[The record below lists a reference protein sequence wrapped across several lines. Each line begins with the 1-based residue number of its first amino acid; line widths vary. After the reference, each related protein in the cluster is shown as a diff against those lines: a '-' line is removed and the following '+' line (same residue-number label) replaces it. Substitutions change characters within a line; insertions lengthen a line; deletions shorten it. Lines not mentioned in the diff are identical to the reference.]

1 VTTFFFLACLL
12 ATLVDWLAVFKRRRG
27 LEYIAKPT
35 VIVLLLAWFLSN
47 LYLKEETIWFAIGL
61 VCSLVGD
68 IMLMLPRSLFIQGW
82 LAFLLAHL
90 AYITGFNRIP
100 PRFTLPGLLV
110 AFVAA
115 LIAWQLY
122 RRLAG
127 PVRQKDHRLIAP
139 VLIYTAVITLMLIS
153 ALLNLFKSEWLLQ
166 NALLTG
172 LGALSF
178 FLSDSMLAWN
188 RFVASS
194 RYGRL
199 PEMVAYHLGQI
210 LIIAGVILQFR

>member
-47 LYLKEETIWFAIGL
+47 LYLKGETIWFAIGL
-61 VCSLVGD
+61 ACSLVGD
-68 IMLMLPRSLFIQGW
+68 IMLMLPHSLFIQGW

-127 PVRQKDHRLIAP
+127 PVRQKDHRLVAP

>member
-47 LYLKEETIWFAIGL
+47 LYLKGETIWFAIGL
-61 VCSLVGD
+61 ACSLVGD
-68 IMLMLPRSLFIQGW
+68 IMLMLPHSLFIQGW

>member
-127 PVRQKDHRLIAP
+127 PVRQKDHRLVAP